1 MGTLIFFYPQKK
13 FSGANVSPGPFL
25 SRPSV
30 SIDAFHQSWESRGGV
45 SALPVEEII
54 QDNSWVIPKKR

>member
-13 FSGANVSPGPFL
+13 FSGASESPGPFL
-25 SRPSV
+25 PRPSV
-30 SIDAFHQSWESRGGV
+30 SMDAIHQSRESRGGV

-54 QDNSWVIPKKR
+54 QDNS